1 MFGEKRDVSFLF
13 SLIIFFGILDG
24 YWKRFSLDS
33 RLLWQ
38 WLLWPGPVETT
49 SGHYGLVLFSYTT
62 VGSIINIYVFIS
74 SFIYIKYI
82 FSSNI
87 CFFCTCT
94 RVSFTQEVRQKMVK
108 LASNH
113 LSKSR
118 FAQFSI
124 WLRGFYKTKLDLLV

>member
-82 FSSNI
+82 FFSNI

-124 WLRGFYKTKLDLLV
+124 WLRGFYETKLDLLV

>member
-49 SGHYGLVLFSYTT
+49 SGHYGLVLFPYTT

-82 FSSNI
+82 FFSNI

-94 RVSFTQEVRQKMVK
+94 RVSFTQEVRKKMVK

-124 WLRGFYKTKLDLLV
+124 WLRGFYETKLDLLV

>member
-38 WLLWPGPVETT
+38 WLLWPGPVETI

-82 FSSNI
+82 FFSNI

-124 WLRGFYKTKLDLLV
+124 WLRGFYETKLDLLV

>member
-82 FSSNI
+82 FFSNI

-94 RVSFTQEVRQKMVK
+94 RVSFTQEVRKKMVK

-113 LSKSR
+113 FSKSR

-124 WLRGFYKTKLDLLV
+124 WLRGFYETKLDLLV